1 MHNREVVARIISAA
15 PGRLREVIVGGGV
28 RSTNV
33 EELKRPSF
41 SVPEGVD
48 VWFHSSCL
56 TRTGDGDGDG
66 DVVDEEEVRAIVTA
80 LA

>member
-1 MHNREVVARIISAA
+1 MDNPSVVSQIISAA
-15 PGRLREVIVGGGV
+15 PGKLREVIIGGGV

-33 EELKRPSF
+33 EELRGLF
-41 SVPEGVD
+41 AVPEGVE

-56 TRTGDGDGDG
+56 TRTGDGD
-66 DVVDEEEVRAIVTA
+66 VVDEGEVRAIVKG

>member
-1 MHNREVVARIISAA
+1 MNNREVVSRIISAA

-33 EELKRPSF
+33 EELKKLF
-41 SVPEGVD
+41 SVIEGVD
-48 VWFHSSCL
+48 IWFHSSCL
-56 TRTGDGDGDG
+56 TKTGDG
-66 DVVDEEEVRAIVTA
+66 DVVDEGEVRAIVTT